1 MLPRRCSTLNRG
13 ILACLNFISKFLI
26 IFGGFFCNFS
36 VRILSKKNLN
46 LFFAHENMKKLPSK
60 VAQVFF
66 SLLRR
71 KLIFLYWNLSW
82 GTLCS
87 FYFVP
92 PYYWQEKFHGSRKF
106 DAEYSAS
113 IWDLMSYVLCNVS
126 LSSQFISDL
135 LFQRRIIVL
144 KSKSRSIRDT
154 TTQIDW
160 ASVRTR
166 FLILLQKTDIKKFET
181 PTPYCEISLPRKP
194 IRRMLS
200 SRIIIPS
207 KTYPILNETAGGRA
221 AV

>member
-1 MLPRRCSTLNRG
+1 
-13 ILACLNFISKFLI
+13 
-26 IFGGFFCNFS
+26 
-36 VRILSKKNLN
+36 
-46 LFFAHENMKKLPSK
+46 
-60 VAQVFF
+60 
-66 SLLRR
+66 
-71 KLIFLYWNLSW
+71 
-82 GTLCS
+82 
-87 FYFVP
+87 
-92 PYYWQEKFHGSRKF
+92 
-106 DAEYSAS
+106 
-113 IWDLMSYVLCNVS
+113 MSYVLCNVS
-126 LSSQFISDL
+126 LSRQLISDL